1 MKAAIVLVAA
11 MLASVAPV
19 PVIAQ
24 AYWAAP
30 AADDFPYD
38 IKAVQ
43 APWSKADI
51 DLSHHD
57 RIYVSDPTS
66 TKIVVIDPAAGNEL
80 GRIDLAKSAI
90 AEPSFSSPKVQHLAA
105 TRDGRTLAVSA
116 LAQHSVTL
124 VDLATN
130 TERGRTVFQT
140 SPTAV
145 AFTPNGHELWVSLG
159 DEHAIAVVD
168 PKTARE
174 ITRVPASGG
183 AGATIL
189 SPNGRYAF
197 VSLTERPSILVVD
210 VEHRRVVGHVASNG
224 AGEGAIA
231 VSPDGKQI
239 WATRRESGTTTV
251 FAAKP
256 PFAVREVINTGPATG
271 AVNFA
276 QRADDSFAYVSI
288 GGDQPA
294 IKVYRTDSLE
304 AVATVPLQAAP
315 SAVWPSGDGTRIY
328 ASLAGTNKVAGIDT
342 LTYTTVSTIPISTD
356 AQSLIYVP
364 GAVRS
369 GKGLA
374 NLVPSGRDAA
384 LAVAAR

>member
-1 MKAAIVLVAA
+1 M
-11 MLASVAPV
+11 
-19 PVIAQ
+19 
-24 AYWAAP
+24 
-30 AADDFPYD
+30 
-38 IKAVQ
+38 
-43 APWSKADI
+43 
-51 DLSHHD
+51 
-57 RIYVSDPTS
+57 
-66 TKIVVIDPAAGNEL
+66 
-80 GRIDLAKSAI
+80 
-90 AEPSFSSPKVQHLAA
+90 
-105 TRDGRTLAVSA
+105 
-116 LAQHSVTL
+116 
-124 VDLATN
+124 
-130 TERGRTVFQT
+130 FQT

-145 AFTPNGHELWVSLG
+145 AVTPKGHELWVSLG

-224 AGEGAIA
+224 AGAGAIA

-276 QRADDSFAYVSI
+276 QRADDSFAYVSV

-384 LAVAAR
+384 LALAAR

>member
-19 PVIAQ
+19 PALAQ
-24 AYWAAP
+24 AYWAEP
-30 AADDFPYD
+30 AADDFPCD
-38 IKAVQ
+38 IRAVQ

-57 RIYVSDPTS
+57 RIYVSDSTS
-66 TKIVVIDPAAGNEL
+66 TNIVVIDPAAGKEL
-80 GRIDLAKSAI
+80 GRMELSMGATAD
-90 AEPSFSSPKVQHLAA
+90 PRFTSPNVQRLAA
-105 TRDGRTLAVSA
+105 TRDGRTVAVSVSA
-116 LAQHSVTL
+116 KRRVTL

-130 TERGRTVFQT
+130 TERGRTAFET
-140 SPTAV
+140 SPAAV

-159 DEHAIAVVD
+159 EANAIAVVN
-168 PKTARE
+168 PKTAQEVAR
-174 ITRVPASGG
+174 IPANGG
-183 AGATIL
+183 AGAMIL

-197 VSLTERPSILVVD
+197 VSLTAEPSVLIVD
-210 VEHRRVVGHVASNG
+210 VVHRRAVGHVASTG
-224 AGEGAIA
+224 AGAGAIA

-251 FAAKP
+251 FAANP
-256 PFAVREVINTGPATG
+256 PFAIKDVLKTGTATG

-276 QRADDSFAYVSI
+276 QRADDSFAYVSV
-288 GGDQPA
+288 GGDKPA

-304 AVATVPLQAAP
+304 AVTTVTLQAAP
-315 SAVWPSGDGTRIY
+315 TAVWPSGDGTRIY
-328 ASLAGTNKVAGIDT
+328 ASLAGTNKVAAIDT
-342 LTYTTVSTIPISTD
+342 LTYTTASTIPISTD

-374 NLVPSGRDAA
+374 NLVPSGRNAA
-384 LAVAAR
+384 LALAAR

>member
-19 PVIAQ
+19 PAIAQ

-30 AADDFPYD
+30 AADDFAYD
-38 IKAVQ
+38 INAVQ

-51 DLSHHD
+51 DVSHHD

-80 GRIDLAKSAI
+80 GRIDLSKSGM
-90 AEPSFSSPKVQHLAA
+90 AEPSFSSPNVQRLAA
-105 TRDGRTLAVSA
+105 ARDGRTVATLATR
-116 LAQHSVTL
+116 SVTL
-124 VDLATN
+124 LDLATN
-130 TERGRTVFQT
+130 TERGRTVFET

-159 DEHAIAVVD
+159 DEYAIAVVD

-189 SPNGRYAF
+189 SPDGRYAF
-197 VSLTERPSILVVD
+197 VSLTAQPSVLVVD
-210 VEHRRVVGHVASNG
+210 VAHRRVVGHVASTG
-224 AGEGAIA
+224 AGAGAIA

-239 WATRRESGTTTV
+239 WATRRDSGTTTV

-256 PFAVREVINTGPATG
+256 PFAVREVINTGPATS

-276 QRADDSFAYVSI
+276 QRADDSFAYVGV
-288 GGDQPA
+288 GGDQPG

-304 AVATVPLQAAP
+304 AVTTVPLQAAP
-315 SAVWPSGDGTRIY
+315 TAVWPSGDGTRIY
-328 ASLAGTNKVAGIDT
+328 ASLAGTNKVAAIDT
-342 LTYTTVSTIPISTD
+342 LTYTTASTIPISTD

-384 LAVAAR
+384 LALAAR

>member
-1 MKAAIVLVAA
+1 M
-11 MLASVAPV
+11 
-19 PVIAQ
+19 
-24 AYWAAP
+24 
-30 AADDFPYD
+30 
-38 IKAVQ
+38 
-43 APWSKADI
+43 
-51 DLSHHD
+51 
-57 RIYVSDPTS
+57 
-66 TKIVVIDPAAGNEL
+66 
-80 GRIDLAKSAI
+80 
-90 AEPSFSSPKVQHLAA
+90 
-105 TRDGRTLAVSA
+105 
-116 LAQHSVTL
+116 TL

-130 TERGRTVFQT
+130 AERGRTLFAT
-140 SPTAV
+140 SPTAI
-145 AFTPNGHELWVSLG
+145 AFTPNGHELWISLG

-168 PKTARE
+168 PETARE
-174 ITRVPASGG
+174 IARVPANGG

-197 VSLTERPSILVVD
+197 VSLTAEPSILVVD
-210 VEHRRVVGHVASNG
+210 VAHRRVVGHVASTG
-224 AGEGAIA
+224 AGAGAIA

-256 PFAVREVINTGPATG
+256 PFAVREVIKTGPATG

-276 QRADDSFAYVSI
+276 QRADDSFAYVSV

-304 AVATVPLQAAP
+304 AVTIVPLQAAP
-315 SAVWPSGDGTRIY
+315 TAVWPSGDGTRIY
-328 ASLAGTNKVAGIDT
+328 ASLAKTNQVAAIDT
-342 LTYTTVSTIPISTD
+342 LTYTTASTIPISTD
-356 AQSLIYVP
+356 AQSLVYVP

-384 LAVAAR
+384 LALAAR